1 MAVAI
6 RKPVVITLAV
16 LAAAMLGVSGC
27 KKAQESGASAP
38 KETAKGRPG
47 LGTIIA
53 DGEALGFNARLGEK
67 FNQDRLIAEL
77 AKSRFK
83 VDVAVK
89 DASDNFVPGTVGDG
103 TVYFWFSPD
112 PRAPSLVG
120 SLTVGVDLNTA
131 MQVGKI
137 SRAQFE
143 KLIKESRAEGDKRG
157 GSAPNISKYSAAEA
171 LLAARRN
178 PGVVSDAGV
187 GLGSTKDEVLKAYGE
202 TKDQV
207 FLSGD
212 TVRIYRGPKVAV
224 GMRFSD
230 DVVRQIIVF
239 PADYD
244 YQKLNE
250 DTQAMYEPPPTQ
262 PAPGANAKDGNSAS
276 GAQQGS
282 IAGGASPRG

>member
-1 MAVAI
+1 MAY
-6 RKPVVITLAV
+6 LAV
-16 LAAAMLGVSGC
+16 VALAAAMLGTAGC
-27 KKAQESGASAP
+27 KKAQEGGETLAP
-38 KETAKGRPG
+38 KSAVKGAPG

-53 DGEALGFNARLGEK
+53 DGEALGFNARIGEK
-67 FNQDRLIAEL
+67 FNKDRLIAEL

-89 DASDNFVPGTVGDG
+89 DASEIFVPGTVGDG

-112 PRAPSLVG
+112 PRAPGLVG

-143 KLIKESRAEGDKRG
+143 MLIKQSRAAGDKRG

-178 PGVVSDAGV
+178 PGVVTDAGV
-187 GLGSTKDEVLKAYGE
+187 GLGSTKEEVLKAYGE

-244 YQKLNE
+244 YQKLTE

-262 PAPGANAKDGNSAS
+262 PAPDANAKGGSGAG

-282 IAGGASPRG
+282 GASSG